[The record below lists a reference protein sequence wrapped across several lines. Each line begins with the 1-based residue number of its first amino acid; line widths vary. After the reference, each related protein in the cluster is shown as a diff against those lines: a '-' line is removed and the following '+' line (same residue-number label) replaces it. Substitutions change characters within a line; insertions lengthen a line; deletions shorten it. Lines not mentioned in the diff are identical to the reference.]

1 MISYA
6 SYRALVAYL
15 IKLLKS
21 WKCKI
26 YLSFRS
32 LIIICNVFF
41 SLGLVNFNPALSGE
55 VLTVPMDISS
65 WSFSGNK
72 FECNLV
78 HSKVSMGKFYFR
90 SEPNNKISFI
100 SDIRGEGKEW
110 QGATLISQ
118 NAPWGKELY
127 RKIESSLTVTKPSRR
142 FVFRKGAPSLMK
154 AIAGGS
160 WITLVLEG
168 KDASA
173 LSEVRIPTIQI
184 QKALGEF
191 NACRER
197 LPKLSFSQARDI
209 VLPFQFGQ
217 KTLNATQQQTLAALY
232 SYLSVD
238 DRVTKVLI
246 DGHTDNVGPRL
257 TNLSVSRL
265 RAQQVADA
273 LIAHGVNPN
282 IIEVRSH
289 GDRYPVANNNTAAG
303 QAKNRRVTL
312 RLVRDNERTIEKNT
326 MYVQQQTQQKK
337 VKVQ

>member
-6 SYRALVAYL
+6 SYRASVAYL

-90 SEPNNKISFI
+90 SEPSNKISFI

-110 QGATLISQ
+110 QGVTLISQ

>member
-6 SYRALVAYL
+6 SYRASVAYL

-110 QGATLISQ
+110 QGVTLISQ
-118 NAPWGKELY
+118 NAPWDKELY
-127 RKIESSLTVTKPSRR
+127 RKVESSLTVTKPSRR

>member
-6 SYRALVAYL
+6 SYRASVAYL

-110 QGATLISQ
+110 QGVTLISQ

-127 RKIESSLTVTKPSRR
+127 RKVESSLTVTKPSRL

>member
-6 SYRALVAYL
+6 SYRASVAYL

-173 LSEVRIPTIQI
+173 LSEVRIPTIQT

>member
-6 SYRALVAYL
+6 SYRASVAYL

-100 SDIRGEGKEW
+100 ADIRGEGKEW
-110 QGATLISQ
+110 QGVTLISQ

>member
-1 MISYA
+1 M
-6 SYRALVAYL
+6 
-15 IKLLKS
+15 
-21 WKCKI
+21 
-26 YLSFRS
+26 
-32 LIIICNVFF
+32 
-41 SLGLVNFNPALSGE
+41 SGE

-78 HSKVSMGKFYFR
+78 HSKVPVGKFYFR

-127 RKIESSLTVTKPSRR
+127 RKVESSLTVTKPSRL

-197 LPKLSFSQARDI
+197 LP
-209 VLPFQFGQ
+209 
-217 KTLNATQQQTLAALY
+217 NC
-232 SYLSVD
+232 
-238 DRVTKVLI
+238 
-246 DGHTDNVGPRL
+246 
-257 TNLSVSRL
+257 
-265 RAQQVADA
+265 
-273 LIAHGVNPN
+273 
-282 IIEVRSH
+282 RSH
-289 GDRYPVANNNTAAG
+289 KQETSFCLFNS
-303 QAKNRRVTL
+303 
-312 RLVRDNERTIEKNT
+312 VRKH
-326 MYVQQQTQQKK
+326 
-337 VKVQ
+337 

>member
-6 SYRALVAYL
+6 SYRASVAYL

-26 YLSFRS
+26 YFYFRS

-118 NAPWGKELY
+118 NVPWGKELY
-127 RKIESSLTVTKPSRR
+127 RKVESSLTVTKPSRR

>member
-1 MISYA
+1 
-6 SYRALVAYL
+6 
-15 IKLLKS
+15 
-21 WKCKI
+21 
-26 YLSFRS
+26 
-32 LIIICNVFF
+32 
-41 SLGLVNFNPALSGE
+41 
-55 VLTVPMDISS
+55 
-65 WSFSGNK
+65 SGNK

-78 HSKVSMGKFYFR
+78 HSKVPMGKFYFR

-127 RKIESSLTVTKPSRR
+127 RKVESSLTVTKPSRR

>member
-41 SLGLVNFNPALSGE
+41 SLGLVNFKPALSGE

-90 SEPNNKISFI
+90 SEPNNQILFI

-127 RKIESSLTVTKPSRR
+127 RKVESSLTVTKPSRR

>member
-6 SYRALVAYL
+6 SYRASVAYL

-41 SLGLVNFNPALSGE
+41 SLGLVNFNPALSSE

-110 QGATLISQ
+110 QGVTLISQ

>member
-127 RKIESSLTVTKPSRR
+127 RKVESSLTVTKPSRR

>member
-1 MISYA
+1 MISYV
-6 SYRALVAYL
+6 SYRASVAYL

>member
-6 SYRALVAYL
+6 SYRASVAYL

-127 RKIESSLTVTKPSRR
+127 RKVESSLTVTKPSRR
-142 FVFRKGAPSLMK
+142 FVFSKGAPSLMK